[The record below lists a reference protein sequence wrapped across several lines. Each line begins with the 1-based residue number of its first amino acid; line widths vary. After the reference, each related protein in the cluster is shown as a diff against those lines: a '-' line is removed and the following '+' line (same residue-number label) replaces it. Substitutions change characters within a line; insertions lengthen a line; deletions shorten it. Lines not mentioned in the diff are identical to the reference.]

1 MKFVRSKNEKL
12 LMYMLY
18 VELDVVMLF
27 VCFLHDA

>member
-27 VCFLHDA
+27 VCLFFA

>member
-1 MKFVRSKNEKL
+1 MKFVRNKNEKL

-27 VCFLHDA
+27 VCLFFA

>member
-1 MKFVRSKNEKL
+1 MKFVRSKNDKL

-27 VCFLHDA
+27 VCLFFA

>member
-1 MKFVRSKNEKL
+1 MKFVRSKNDKL